1 MLGVD
6 SFLTLTIIVYLLSQV
21 DIPDNSKV
29 GTKRYLAP
37 EVLDE
42 SINPNQFE
50 SWKRADIYS
59 LGLVFWELAR
69 RSVVFPS
76 FVLSIDLSK
85 GSLLGRY
92 SAKIVV
98 VSSCIDHLGVYL
110 HLGSVGTVTYKRPMQ
125 YIEC

>member
-1 MLGVD
+1 
-6 SFLTLTIIVYLLSQV
+6 V

-29 GTKRYLAP
+29 GTKRYLPP

-69 RSVVFPS
+69 R
-76 FVLSIDLSK
+76 
-85 GSLLGRY
+85 Y
-92 SAKIVV
+92 AIVIT
-98 VSSCIDHLGVYL
+98 SG
-110 HLGSVGTVTYKRPMQ
+110 
-125 YIEC
+125 

>member
-1 MLGVD
+1 MTSLEFI
-6 SFLTLTIIVYLLSQV
+6 SKPCKITSSISLLNLLQV

-59 LGLVFWELAR
+59 VGLVFWELAR
-69 RSVVFPS
+69 RLVRSS
-76 FVLSIDLSK
+76 FYD
-85 GSLLGRY
+85 
-92 SAKIVV
+92 
-98 VSSCIDHLGVYL
+98 
-110 HLGSVGTVTYKRPMQ
+110 VTF
-125 YIEC
+125 